1 MSFSPNRPP
10 CGLND
15 GSSLNWEIEIYDTKY
30 YKENVVDPSE
40 GSKTGVL
47 WRAWGR
53 VCGWVGATTTNPRK
67 NKDTI

>member
-40 GSKTGVL
+40 GSKT
-47 WRAWGR
+47 
-53 VCGWVGATTTNPRK
+53 
-67 NKDTI
+67 TISEGGEQIQEKKKQGYHLS